1 MNFNSFQVHFW
12 HILGKNC
19 INPADVTDDQWQHLC
34 ELDTKH
40 QRQKFCRYLY
50 RKQLAKI
57 EKKER
62 TKEEIETKKVTRER
76 TIAERDAS
84 EHIVYGLGH
93 NFLLLRINRQTL
105 NKWRNRK

>member
-1 MNFNSFQVHFW
+1 M
-12 HILGKNC
+12 LKRNC
-19 INPADVTDDQWQHLC
+19 VNPADITDEQWHHLC

-50 RKQLAKI
+50 RKKLSKV

-62 TKEEIETKKVTRER
+62 AKDQIEAKKEKHER
-76 TIAERDAS
+76 TIAEREAN
-84 EHIVYGLGH
+84 EHIVYGLG
-93 NFLLLRINRQTL
+93 NNSLLLRIGRQMI